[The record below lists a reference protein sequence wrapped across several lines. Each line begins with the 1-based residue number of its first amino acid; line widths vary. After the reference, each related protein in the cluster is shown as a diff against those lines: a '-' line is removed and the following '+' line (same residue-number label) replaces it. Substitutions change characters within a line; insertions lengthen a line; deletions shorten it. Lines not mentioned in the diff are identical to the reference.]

1 MKLIAKIAALFFS
14 ALILISAGALLSLE
28 SWLPSAVRKFSPN
41 YLAGAQLQIRE
52 VKIAWRSAD
61 IDLNGVE
68 LLKGGK
74 TQASVASLSLDVE
87 SEGLITNLMDQQ
99 LLIDGIKI
107 RGADFALEEK
117 QGRWGL
123 KGLDLEPGSVSES
136 TLPAEKTSTPW
147 RAVFNNIELTRITA
161 EVHGESIN
169 SNVVLKEFKLD
180 HFDTLSKTISSQITL
195 SFALNNTTVV
205 VNQQSL
211 SLDGQPSFDINLT
224 ADGLLLQ
231 PNLSGSFEANDID
244 LSIGHGDEKLALL
257 AIKAVNVPEF
267 HSAFLNKANS
277 RLKSLTIDDIRVLSD
292 NAQEQR
298 IESFKLANLEHHV
311 NGTDMDAEPEIIAQG
326 AHMTGLNSQLTL
338 LQDYQ
343 LAVLTEID
351 KALAPFITNDKQAES
366 NTDDEAENN
375 SKDESSLR
383 ITLEDLQLRNSLF
396 SISDKNYT
404 PTVKLPL
411 EIKQLAIDQFDS
423 KNKEGLSRWVLDAV
437 LDTQGSIKSEGVLKP
452 LASDLAMQ
460 AKLNLEHINLVSL
473 SPYFEKQTGYFIHT
487 GQLSLDSQSQ
497 LDGKQLESKNQ
508 INLRS
513 IELERVAANKADQV
527 DQNISMPLDSALGLL
542 RDDNGDIKLD
552 LPVDGDISSPEFGSG
567 DILKQVSSRALKEA
581 SVAYL
586 KYAFQ
591 PYGTL
596 ITVGSWLNEQVQKI
610 RLDSLAFDHGQ
621 DELSQEQKDYLQKL
635 GQLLQKKDKLRVRA
649 CPIISK
655 QEETWVAQQNAQ
667 LNELQESKALQQQ
680 EQSQNASIEP
690 APEIKSAQQLANAR
704 LEALK
709 SYMAQ
714 QFAIGPERLISCKIQ
729 NDDKSSQSYI
739 HLEI

>member
-14 ALILISAGALLSLE
+14 ALILISVGALLSLE
-28 SWLPSAVRKFSPN
+28 SWLPSAVSKFSPD
-41 YLAGAQLQIRE
+41 YLSGAQIQIKDIK
-52 VKIAWRSAD
+52 VAWRRAD
-61 IDLNGVE
+61 IELNGVE
-68 LLKGGK
+68 LLKGGE
-74 TQASVASLSLDVE
+74 TQASVSNLSLDLE
-87 SEGLITNLMDQQ
+87 SEDLIANLMDQQ
-99 LLIDGIKI
+99 LLINGIKI

-117 QGRWGL
+117 QGSWGL
-123 KGLDLEPGSVSES
+123 KGLDLEPAAVSES
-136 TLPAEKTSTPW
+136 TLPPEKTSKPW
-147 RAVFNNIELTRITA
+147 RAVLNNIELTRVTA

-169 SNVVLKEFKLD
+169 SNVVLKELKLD
-180 HFDTLSKTISSQITL
+180 HFDTLSKTISSQL
-195 SFALNNTTVV
+195 SLSVALNNTNVV
-205 VNQQSL
+205 LNQQSL
-211 SLDGQPSFDINLT
+211 SLAGQPSFDINLT

-231 PNLSGSFEANDID
+231 PNLSGAFKASDID
-244 LSIGHGDEKLALL
+244 LTVGQGDDQLALL
-257 AIKAVNVPEF
+257 AIKEINAPEF

-277 RLKSLTIDDIRVLSD
+277 QLKNLTIDDIRLLSD

-298 IESFKLANLEHHV
+298 IESFKLANLEHHI
-311 NGTDMDAEPEIIAQG
+311 NGKDMDVEAEIIAQG
-326 AHMTGLNSQLTL
+326 AHITGLNSQLTL

-343 LAVLTEID
+343 LAAFTEIE
-351 KALAPFITNDKQAES
+351 KALAPFIATDKQAQSNNNNEAQK
-366 NTDDEAENN
+366 NTDTQNN
-375 SKDESSLR
+375 LR
-383 ITLEDLQLRNSLF
+383 ITLEDLQLGNSLF

-404 PTVKLPL
+404 PAVKLPL
-411 EIKQLAIDQFDS
+411 EVKQLAIDQFDS

-437 LDTQGSIKSEGVLKP
+437 LDTQGLIKSEGVLKP

-581 SVAYL
+581 SVTYL

-596 ITVGSWLNEQVQKI
+596 ITVGSWLNEQAQKI

-621 DELSQEQKDYLQKL
+621 GELSREQKDYLQKL

-655 QEETWVAQQNAQ
+655 QEEAWIAQQNAH
-667 LNELQESKALQQQ
+667 LKELQALQQQ
-680 EQSQNASIEP
+680 EQTQNASIEP

-709 SYMAQ
+709 TYMTQ
-714 QFAIGPERLISCKIQ
+714 QFAAGPDRLISCKVQ
-729 NDDKSSQSYI
+729 SDDKSSQSYI

>member
-28 SWLPSAVRKFSPN
+28 SWLPSAVRKFSPD

-74 TQASVASLSLDVE
+74 AQASVASLSLDVE

-99 LLIDGIKI
+99 LLINGIKI

-117 QGRWGL
+117 QGSWGL
-123 KGLDLEPGSVSES
+123 KGLDLEPGSASES
-136 TLPAEKTSTPW
+136 TPPAEKTSKPW
-147 RAVFNNIELTRITA
+147 RAVFNNIELTRISA

-169 SNVVLKEFKLD
+169 SNVELKEFKLD
-180 HFDTLSKTISSQITL
+180 HFNTLSKTISSQLAL
-195 SFALNNTTVV
+195 SVALNNTNVV

-211 SLDGQPSFDINLT
+211 SLAGQPSFDINLT
-224 ADGLLLQ
+224 AGGLLLQ
-231 PNLSGSFEANDID
+231 PNLSGSFKANDID
-244 LSIGHGDEKLALL
+244 LIVGQGDDQLALL
-257 AIKAVNVPEF
+257 AIKEIDAPEF

-277 RLKSLTIDDIRVLSD
+277 QLKSLAIDDIRLLSG
-292 NAQEQR
+292 NAEEQR
-298 IESFKLANLEHHV
+298 IESFKLANLEHHI
-311 NGTDMDAEPEIIAQG
+311 NGTDLDAEPEIIAQG
-326 AHMTGLNSQLTL
+326 AHITGLNSQLTL
-338 LQDYQ
+338 LQGYR
-343 LAVLTEID
+343 LAVLTEIE
-351 KALAPFITNDKQAES
+351 KALAPFIATDKQAQS
-366 NTDDEAENN
+366 NTDNETEENTGTPN
-375 SKDESSLR
+375 SLR
-383 ITLEDLQLRNSLF
+383 ITLEDLQLGNSLF
-396 SISDKNYT
+396 SISDNNYT
-404 PTVKLPL
+404 PAVKLPL

-460 AKLNLEHINLVSL
+460 AKLNLEHINLVSI

-596 ITVGSWLNEQVQKI
+596 ITVGSWLNEQAQKI

-655 QEETWVAQQNAQ
+655 QEEAWIAQQNS
-667 LNELQESKALQQQ
+667 LLQESKALQQQ
-680 EQSQNASIEP
+680 EQSQNASKEP

-714 QFAIGPERLISCKIQ
+714 QFAIGPERLISCKVQ